1 MNAADPIS
9 GGSPLEPADRH
20 PHLKPVKDS
29 ASPPTDIMLTS
40 NERKV
45 LELRFGLGSDDGSRA
60 MTLVEI
66 ARLLGVTPQRASQLE
81 TSALA
86 KMRAAMR
93 ARGIASM
100 DDVV

>member
-1 MNAADPIS
+1 MSAPLD
-9 GGSPLEPADRH
+9 SPSTP
-20 PHLKPVKDS
+20 KD
-29 ASPPTDIMLTS
+29 TMLTA

-45 LELRFGLGSDDGSRA
+45 LEMRFGLGSDDASSGL
-60 MTLVEI
+60 TLVEI
-66 ARLLGVTPQRASQLE
+66 AHRLGVTPQRASQLE
-81 TSALA
+81 ASALA